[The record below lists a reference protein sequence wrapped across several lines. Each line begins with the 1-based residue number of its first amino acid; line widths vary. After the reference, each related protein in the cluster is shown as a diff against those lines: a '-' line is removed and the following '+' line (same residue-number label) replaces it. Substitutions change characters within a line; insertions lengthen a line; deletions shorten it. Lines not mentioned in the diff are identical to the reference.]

1 MPSGECRFLRVKY
14 LIYNILYS
22 IGCGLRLKVPGC
34 RGVCRPA
41 CFPSCRGGRTTGPS
55 GVRVFLRSQRKG
67 GRKGGSIR
75 RVPVRRRPCSSSDG
89 SRQAR
94 PEECPA
100 GGSPSSDPE
109 RANEKI
115 LSGHGD
121 MGRRVDGKSTVPPFR
136 TTALDSAKGAD
147 PLEYAVIYRKTTVS
161 DMAVRMA
168 AYRRIGSPR
177 ICVWENRD
185 RGGRLFYPSEETADS
200 RDGMPLHAS
209 LPAARWREREAIRCD
224 TTRR

>member
-1 MPSGECRFLRVKY
+1 MPSGDRRFLHGKY
-14 LIYNILYS
+14 LICSVLC
-22 IGCGLRLKVPGC
+22 GGVCGLRLGVPGC
-34 RGVCRPA
+34 RGVCRPV
-41 CFPSCRGGRTTGPS
+41 CFPSCRGGRTTGPA

-109 RANEKI
+109 RANEKT

-136 TTALDSAKGAD
+136 TTALDSAKGAA
-147 PLEYAVIYRKTTVS
+147 PWNMRSYIE
-161 DMAVRMA
+161 
-168 AYRRIGSPR
+168 RRPFR
-177 ICVWENRD
+177 TW
-185 RGGRLFYPSEETADS
+185 PSAWRHT
-200 RDGMPLHAS
+200 DG
-209 LPAARWREREAIRCD
+209 
-224 TTRR
+224 